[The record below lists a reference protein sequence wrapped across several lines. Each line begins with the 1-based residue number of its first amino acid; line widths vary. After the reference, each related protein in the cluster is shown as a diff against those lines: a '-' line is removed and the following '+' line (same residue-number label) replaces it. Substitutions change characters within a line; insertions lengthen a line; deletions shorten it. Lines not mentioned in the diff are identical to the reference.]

1 MAPTSATSRP
11 SCWASGVA
19 WEWRTWGTTESQ
31 PLGEV
36 GSTATEEA
44 LGAMP
49 DEALCALR
57 DQVLISTDSDPRV
70 RAKAESHLG
79 DKDAPG
85 WRKPP
90 DITAGT
96 GKGPVWKLQG
106 V

>member
-1 MAPTSATSRP
+1 
-11 SCWASGVA
+11 
-19 WEWRTWGTTESQ
+19 
-31 PLGEV
+31 
-36 GSTATEEA
+36 
-44 LGAMP
+44 MP

-96 GKGPVWKLQG
+96 GKMVLLDQ
-106 V
+106 